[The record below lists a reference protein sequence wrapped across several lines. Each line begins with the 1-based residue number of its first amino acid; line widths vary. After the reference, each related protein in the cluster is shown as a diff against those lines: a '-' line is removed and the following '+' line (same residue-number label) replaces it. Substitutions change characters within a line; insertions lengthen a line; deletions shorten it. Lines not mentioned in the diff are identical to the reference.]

1 MTVGFSLKADLHFSL
16 SLENGLFNPALRL
29 QVKRVSYFILST
41 ALVHIRSVT
50 LWIKP
55 QQQQYPRTDNR
66 RSQNDRISYLS
77 DAGETGL
84 REKTLGK
91 LSYPF
96 PLVKN

>member
-1 MTVGFSLKADLHFSL
+1 MAEYSGAQQH
-16 SLENGLFNPALRL
+16 P
-29 QVKRVSYFILST
+29 YFILST
-41 ALVHIRSVT
+41 ARVHIRSVT
-50 LWIKP
+50 LWTKAQRP
-55 QQQQYPRTDNR
+55 QYPRTDSR